1 MKNLFKFPL
10 NLQLFA
16 EPNNPGNPGSEPS
29 AQGNQEVAIDYD
41 KMAEAINKRASQ
53 TADNVLK
60 GYLKQQGLSGEELDQ
75 AISAY
80 KTKKKEDDANAKQAQ
95 EDMKIENQRLKA
107 QILNSNIDSKLSALA
122 AAEGISMEK
131 MPFLLKLVE
140 RNKDMKIENQR
151 LKAQILN
158 SNIDSK
164 LSALAAAEGISME
177 KMPFL
182 LKLVERNNLT
192 NDKGEILEDKV
203 KEAMNN
209 VLKAFPDFK
218 ESTQGSEGFRK
229 VGSSGSQ
236 EQKTELDKELDAIFG
251 IKK

>member
-140 RNKDMKIENQR
+140 RN
-151 LKAQILN
+151 
-158 SNIDSK
+158 
-164 LSALAAAEGISME
+164 
-177 KMPFL
+177 
-182 LKLVERNNLT
+182 NLT

>member
-16 EPNNPGNPGSEPS
+16 EPNNSGNPGSEPS
-29 AQGNQEVAIDYD
+29 AQGNQGFAIDYD

-140 RNKDMKIENQR
+140 RN
-151 LKAQILN
+151 
-158 SNIDSK
+158 
-164 LSALAAAEGISME
+164 
-177 KMPFL
+177 
-182 LKLVERNNLT
+182 NLT

-236 EQKTELDKELDAIFG
+236 GQKTELDKELDAIFG